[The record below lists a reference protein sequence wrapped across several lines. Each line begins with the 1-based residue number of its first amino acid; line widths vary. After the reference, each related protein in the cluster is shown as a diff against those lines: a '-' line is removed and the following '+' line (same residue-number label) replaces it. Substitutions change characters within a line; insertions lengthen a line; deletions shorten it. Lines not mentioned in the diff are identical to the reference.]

1 MKLRTCRFI
10 SVSLLMLYLLPLS
23 TFAQEEEVMQEVQE
37 ALAAQEK
44 IPLLAGVAVSADLCG
59 LFMKITNSRFANME
73 AACRLDFKEKYFPI
87 FELGIGDCTREG
99 GDNNN
104 SFSTTAPY
112 FRVGM
117 DYNFNKKMSGN
128 RFFAGLR
135 YAFTSFDFDFKN
147 PDFVDPYW
155 NVQHPLNISKRSNTQ
170 WMEIVVG
177 IETKIWSII
186 RFGWKLRY
194 RGRIHQSGTEM
205 GEPWYVPGF
214 GRNGGTAWG
223 GTVDLAFDVG
233 KTAKS
238 NKQK

>member
-1 MKLRTCRFI
+1 M
-10 SVSLLMLYLLPLS
+10 MLFLLPLS
-23 TFAQEEEVMQEVQE
+23 TFAQEEEVVQEVQD

-112 FRVGM
+112 FRLGM

-128 RFFAGLR
+128 RFFTGLR
-135 YAFTSFDFDFKN
+135 YAFTSFDFDFYN
-147 PDFVDPYW
+147 PDFIDPYW
-155 NVQHPLNISKRSNTQ
+155 NVQLPMNISKRSNTQ

-177 IETKIWSII
+177 IETKIWSIV

-194 RGRIHQSGTEM
+194 KGRIHQSGTEM

-223 GTVDLAFDVG
+223 GTIDLAFDVG

-238 NKQK
+238 DKQK